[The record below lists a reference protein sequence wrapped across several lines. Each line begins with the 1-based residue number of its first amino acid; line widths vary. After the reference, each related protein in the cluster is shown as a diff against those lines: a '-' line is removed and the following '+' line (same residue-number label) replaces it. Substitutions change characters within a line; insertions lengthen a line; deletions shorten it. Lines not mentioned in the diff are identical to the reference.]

1 MSLDLTT
8 CSALLGRA
16 GLSQGCGGVKQG
28 SDAAEAESA
37 ATDMRTEEHPSRIE
51 SAAEHPSRIE
61 SAATDMRTLS
71 DVKQGSEAESAQS
84 AQSADAPQPQSAGI
98 QLASAS
104 ASLEQARSIEI
115 APLDGGMY
123 DLEAIFMHSGTATG
137 GHYTAFLLVRQESGW
152 PHTLVA

>member
-16 GLSQGCGGVKQG
+16 GMSQGCGGMKQG
-28 SDAAEAESA
+28 SDAAEA
-37 ATDMRTEEHPSRIE
+37 
-51 SAAEHPSRIE
+51 E

-84 AQSADAPQPQSAGI
+84 AQSADAAQPQSAGI

-137 GHYTAFLLVRQESGW
+137 GHYTAFLLVRRESGW
-152 PHTLVA
+152 ASSS